1 MKKNF
6 TVNISGLIFHM
17 DDDAYQKLDR
27 YMDSIKKHYKNSD
40 GAEEIITDI
49 ETRIADLLQ
58 EKLSDKKQVIT
69 IDDIND
75 VVKVMGQPY
84 EFESSETYENV
95 ETDFEPGKR
104 PKRFYRDPDNKII
117 GGVSAGMGAYF
128 RVDPLWFRVAF
139 VALCF
144 AGGSGLIAYFILWI
158 LIPEAQST
166 AEKLEMQ
173 GEKVNIENIEKKIKT
188 EIKDIEE
195 KLTDL
200 TDKAKQAY
208 KKKK

>member
-1 MKKNF
+1 
-6 TVNISGLIFHM
+6 L
-17 DDDAYQKLDR
+17 
-27 YMDSIKKHYKNSD
+27 
-40 GAEEIITDI
+40 
-49 ETRIADLLQ
+49 
-58 EKLSDKKQVIT
+58 
-69 IDDIND
+69 
-75 VVKVMGQPY
+75 
-84 EFESSETYENV
+84 
-95 ETDFEPGKR
+95 
-104 PKRFYRDPDNKII
+104 
-117 GGVSAGMGAYF
+117 GAYF

-139 VALCF
+139 VGF
-144 AGGSGLIAYFILWI
+144 SFVGGSGIIAYLILWI

>member
-84 EFESSETYENV
+84 EFESSETYEHV
-95 ETDFEPGKR
+95 DTDFEPGKR
-104 PKRFYRDPDNKII
+104 PKRFYRDPDNKILA
-117 GGVSAGMGAYF
+117 GVASGLGAYF
-128 RVDPLWFRVAF
+128 RVDPLWFRAAF
-139 VALCF
+139 VAF
-144 AGGSGLIAYFILWI
+144 SFVGGSGLIAYVILWI

-200 TDKAKQAY
+200 TGKAKQA
-208 KKKK
+208 